1 MARGQWLAEQPF
13 QKAAAVTPDNDGT
26 IDMTDAIYVGGTGA
40 MKVRMLSGAEVT
52 FTGVPAGTV
61 LRIQCDKVFATGT
74 AATAIVA
81 LYL

>member
-1 MARGQWLAEQPF
+1 MARGQWLAEQPY
-13 QKAAAVTPDNDGT
+13 QKAAAVTPDNDT
-26 IDMTDAIYVGGTGA
+26 AIPITDAIYVGGTGA
-40 MKVRMLSGAEVT
+40 LKVRMLSGDEVT
-52 FTGVPAGTV
+52 FTGVPAGSC